1 MGLKGWLLCILV
13 PTIAMAEANGAP
25 LKVRYQLNN
34 RGTVSLAVYDAQ
46 GVMVRELLTGVTQPA
61 GAHATTWDGL
71 DSQGQP
77 VPAGNY
83 QWKGVRANIRVQYHM
98 TVGNTGQPPYWTSD
112 GKGSWGGWNPSTAA
126 SDGENWYLLFRM
138 EEGQPCL
145 IKVDRAGKSLWKTR
159 VPSEVYGSDIVGGA
173 VAIACGEKYVYI
185 AGTEDSYDPKRFTPT
200 REGLWRVNR
209 EDGSHVP
216 WPGGKLVLWLT
227 ETRTGG
233 EETQLYMGLGA
244 IWAKLRQGNYT
255 DPYPLTGVRGLAV
268 SANRIYV
275 PLCFENNIAVY
286 DDSGSRIDE
295 IPGVSKPNS
304 VALTRDG
311 QLLAAS
317 GKQILLIDPGTKQS
331 KPLVTSGL
339 EFPWGLAT
347 DGAGNIY
354 VTDLGASQQIKQ
366 FSPEGKPL
374 LTVGKKG
381 GDLQFRGP
389 MPPDVLHF
397 PLGLAVN
404 RYGEICVADSG
415 VPGFSYGSGARH
427 LIFDRQ
433 GKPVRQWFV
442 VGMTEN
448 NIGVPA
454 EDPTQLF
461 TGYGGLYRCKV
472 DLPNKRWQW
481 THYWHPTSWHG
492 IFWDPHTLAVPKGQK
507 AIARVR
513 QGKTYVFLPGL
524 NVSLFRVDGDALTPV
539 VVLGSWLPEDFEK
552 GWEPYLKGHQ
562 FVRTK
567 PGFPGAGGEKL
578 FLWQDK
584 NNDGHT
590 QPGEIAYGQT
600 PDKGGAFSSFSEYLD
615 GSFNLYL
622 INLLGSPES
631 ARGSIYLLPCKGF
644 DQNGVPQYDL
654 AKMTTVV
661 KNGFLPMEMIPGKN
675 DNYSNYDFYMRT
687 DASGSIYAVQTTK
700 GASKGLGWAADIHRS
715 VITKWSPEGRLLWRV
730 GKKATGFAKPGENYR
745 MTYLSGVEKGF
756 VFATDV
762 AGPERIYTTDGLYAG
777 SLLKDQHRGD
787 ILDEYFIT
795 AENFAHLVITDP
807 NTRETWLIGGY
818 DGVNYYRILGLEEAQ
833 RLGGTVKLQQMAA
846 PATAVSADSAD
857 GVTTLGSKA
866 EIFFVQSADKSV
878 RVDGDLSEWN
888 LRLGA
893 GPITPDPTDA
903 QMTAIQGATVFGSYD
918 AQNFYIAAHVNDL
931 TPLRN
936 EGHLTERWW
945 YWDSLQVRL
954 RMPTDAVQLGLYYDS
969 KIGRHFA
976 WKGSGGPKGY
986 STIVPDFAPA
996 KVATKR
1002 DAAGKGYTLE
1012 ASIPWAELDKQFT
1025 PAAGARFRCGLQMN
1039 WNGPIPNEYSPTH
1052 NAFWGGGQFFTIPD
1066 QYAPAVLLP
1075 STANHAMAVMP
1086 AGSDI
1091 NIDGDLKEWGT
1102 TDVALIETDKESKE
1116 FQARVRTAHSADHLY
1131 VAFEVND
1138 SSPMKNVGGDIRT
1151 AFKTGDTV
1159 EVFLSTNPKDDA
1171 RRDEPTAGDY
1181 RVLMTYLE
1189 NTKPVIAAFRAV
1201 ITGQQPVYVASGG
1214 GRTRLD
1220 RVEEIPDARMAV
1232 SRRKDG
1238 SGYILEA
1245 ALPWNYF
1252 GVNPANLVAQAD
1264 FAVNFS
1270 DRVGRTNVL
1279 KTYWSGSNAMV
1290 TDIAQEL
1297 RLRPNQWGWIAVIGR

>member
-83 QWKGVRANIRVQYHM
+83 QWKGVCANIRVQYHM

-354 VTDLGASQQIKQ
+354 VTDLGSSQQIKQ

-756 VFATDV
+756 VFATEV

-795 AENFAHLVITDP
+795 AENFAHLVITDAKT
-807 NTRETWLIGGY
+807 NITWLIGGY
-818 DGVNYYRILGLEEAQ
+818 DGVNYYEVRGLEEAQ
-833 RLGGTVKLQQMAA
+833 RFGGTIHLQESANAA
-846 PATAVSADSAD
+846 ASRETDNAPVGVSGAPRAEILFLQPATP
-857 GVTTLGSKA
+857 TPK
-866 EIFFVQSADKSV
+866 I
-878 RVDGDLSEWN
+878 DGDLTDWKPG
-888 LRLGA
+888 LPA
-893 GPITPDPTDA
+893 GPITPDPTEA
-903 QMTAIQGATVFGSYD
+903 AIVAIRSAWVYVTYD
-918 AQNFYIAAHVNDL
+918 RKNLYLAAKINDS
-931 TPLRN
+931 TPRQN
-936 EGHLTERWW
+936 EGRGMERWW
-945 YWDSLQVRL
+945 FWDSLQVRL
-954 RMPTDAVQLGLYYDS
+954 RMPSGPVQLGLYYDS
-969 KIGRHFA
+969 KDKRHVV
-976 WKGSGGPKGY
+976 WKGSGGPRGGTAQSSPSGTKPSSPPATEKTARATRWRRQFPGK
-986 STIVPDFAPA
+986 SWIGSFSRRRVP
-996 KVATKR
+996 
-1002 DAAGKGYTLE
+1002 
-1012 ASIPWAELDKQFT
+1012 S
-1025 PAAGARFRCGLQMN
+1025 
-1039 WNGPIPNEYSPTH
+1039 S
-1052 NAFWGGGQFFTIPD
+1052 
-1066 QYAPAVLLP
+1066 AVLC
-1075 STANHAMAVMP
+1075 
-1086 AGSDI
+1086 
-1091 NIDGDLKEWGT
+1091 K
-1102 TDVALIETDKESKE
+1102 
-1116 FQARVRTAHSADHLY
+1116 
-1131 VAFEVND
+1131 
-1138 SSPMKNVGGDIRT
+1138 
-1151 AFKTGDTV
+1151 
-1159 EVFLSTNPKDDA
+1159 
-1171 RRDEPTAGDY
+1171 
-1181 RVLMTYLE
+1181 
-1189 NTKPVIAAFRAV
+1189 
-1201 ITGQQPVYVASGG
+1201 
-1214 GRTRLD
+1214 
-1220 RVEEIPDARMAV
+1220 
-1232 SRRKDG
+1232 
-1238 SGYILEA
+1238 
-1245 ALPWNYF
+1245 
-1252 GVNPANLVAQAD
+1252 
-1264 FAVNFS
+1264 
-1270 DRVGRTNVL
+1270 
-1279 KTYWSGSNAMV
+1279 
-1290 TDIAQEL
+1290 
-1297 RLRPNQWGWIAVIGR
+1297 